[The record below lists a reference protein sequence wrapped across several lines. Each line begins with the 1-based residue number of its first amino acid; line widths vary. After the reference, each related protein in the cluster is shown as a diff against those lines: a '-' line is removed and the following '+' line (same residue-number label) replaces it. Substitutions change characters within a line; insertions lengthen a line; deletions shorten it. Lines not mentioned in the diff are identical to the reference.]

1 MAGPGTSHR
10 SNSNLFTN
18 QSNFCHM
25 KGVFCFKSCL
35 LMFTI
40 IMASALGTIN
50 AQPTAVNQKAYGTM
64 GTDTAAATGSAVTI
78 YFYPGENELTSAA
91 NQFYF
96 PGNGSLSTGIVL
108 DSLSG
113 TGNGAT
119 SVTAQLQVSNSAT
132 APGDSDESWM
142 DLSGTNAT
150 ITQNGTT
157 TTSGPYYSTTDFTYR
172 WFRWK
177 VTTAATT
184 ISIEGIPWYQ
194 FKRK

>member
-1 MAGPGTSHR
+1 
-10 SNSNLFTN
+10 
-18 QSNFCHM
+18 M
-25 KGVFCFKSCL
+25 KAFPVFLK
-35 LMFTI
+35 MFLVMSMLAAT
-40 IMASALGTIN
+40 MDTAFS
-50 AQPTAVNQKAYGTM
+50 QPTAVNQKAYGSM
-64 GTDTAAATGSAVTI
+64 GTDTAVASGTAVSV
-78 YFYPGENELTSAA
+78 YFYPGEGVLTTAA

-113 TGNGAT
+113 AGNGATT
-119 SVTAQLQVSNSAT
+119 SVTAQLQVSDNAT

-142 DLSGTNAT
+142 DLAGTNASV
-150 ITQNGTT
+150 TQNGTSNT
-157 TTSGPYYSTTDFTYR
+157 NGPYFSTTDFTYR

-184 ISIEGIPWYQ
+184 ISIEALPWYN